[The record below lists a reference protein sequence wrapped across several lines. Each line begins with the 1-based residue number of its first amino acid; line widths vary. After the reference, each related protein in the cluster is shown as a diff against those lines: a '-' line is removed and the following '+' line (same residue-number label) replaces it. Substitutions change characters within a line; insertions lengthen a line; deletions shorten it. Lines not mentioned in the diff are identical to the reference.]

1 MQNPKMAS
9 SGGDGEP
16 EWTAAVRP
24 LLAASYTAFETKELP
39 QLVGSIIKSESQIL
53 HHDKQY
59 EPFYSSFVALSAH
72 YITTVCGQIPRNQL
86 LSVTAACKV
95 LIEFCLLRLE
105 NPDEACAV
113 SQKHLIL
120 LIKGLCTGCSRLDRT
135 EIITF
140 TAMMK
145 SAKLPQTVQMLSDVE
160 DQKELPSPVNP
171 EMRQKEVQMN
181 FFNQLTSVFNPDV
194 NMLSAPS
201 AQTQVEGESDDQPS
215 VDQAT
220 QAKMKNAFISQ
231 NVASLQD
238 LGGSEKLLR
247 VCLNLP
253 YFLRYINRFQ
263 DAVSANSFFI
273 MPATVSDATAVRNG
287 FHSLVIDV
295 TMALD
300 TLSLPVLEPL
310 TPERLLDVTVLA
322 LSCLYAGVSVAACMA
337 ILHVGSGVQLR
348 TGSTGSKEED
358 YENDAATIVQK
369 CLEIYD
375 MIGQAISNSRRAGVE
390 DQKELPSPVNPEMRQ
405 KEVQMNFFN
414 QLTSVFNPDVNMLSA
429 PSAQTQVEGESDD
442 QPSVDQATQAKMKN
456 AFISQNVASL
466 QELGGSEKLLRVCLN
481 LPYFLRYIN
490 RFQDAVS
497 ANSFFIMPATV
508 ADATAVRNGFHSLVI
523 DVTMALDT
531 LSLPVLE
538 PLTPERLLDVTVLA
552 LSCLYAGVSVAACM
566 AILHVGSGVQLRTGS
581 TGSKEEDYENDAATI
596 VQKCLEI
603 YDMIGQA
610 ISNSRRAGGET
621 SPRLKSP
628 SKQAAGE
635 NGNILASRKDP
646 ELFLSLASSIL
657 NFITTNMLKS
667 RNNFIR
673 NYLSV
678 SLSEQHMATL
688 ASIIKDVDKDVK
700 GSSDEEFAAALYHF
714 NHSLVTS
721 DLPSPTL
728 QNTLLQ
734 QLGVAPFSEGPWPL
748 YIHPQSLSVL
758 SRLLLIWQHKAGAQG
773 NPDVAECMKVWE
785 RFIGTLKQ
793 HALQGNVPS
802 DSEDLNV
809 EHLQLLLLI
818 FHNFSEKGRRT
829 AITLC
834 TQAISE
840 VAAHADSQLQ
850 TVPLNLAR
858 LLLVFDYLLHQ
869 FSKVPMY
876 LFEQVQYNLLTPPI
890 AGAGSSQEGG
900 RHSVAPLYYGFKEV
914 EENWTK
920 HCSADSTPQP
930 KFYCVLSPEA
940 SEDDMSRLDSKIFPV
955 LFSGSMKYDDLYSA
969 LISLLSAGSQFD
981 TVRREENKSVT
992 PLVGSFTV
1000 QWRILGI
1007 LPPSK
1012 AYINQLAMITTER
1025 SESDILHTLRWSSR
1039 LRVNTYVS
1047 WIKEHL
1053 VKQGMKEEHAD
1064 SLIEL
1069 ASTKCSAVK
1078 YDVDLAEE
1086 YIARQARISSFCCI
1100 DPNAILPLHHI
1111 PNLQTVYTLDAV
1123 ISKVQVSLDEH
1134 FSKVAAETDP
1144 HKSSEITKNL
1154 LPATLQLINTYTAF
1168 TRSYLLM
1175 SLPEEGENKP
1185 TAEKLLGYAAVL
1197 SIGSTR
1203 CKSNT
1208 LGKIK
1213 SLPWIFVK
1221 KWSLFYVIPSESYIS
1236 AIQAA
1241 HLGTLSSQS
1250 MPLASSLK
1258 HILLSLVRLTGD
1270 LIVWC
1275 PDELNPPQVIRTLL
1289 PLLLESSTE
1298 SVAEISS
1305 TSLERIL
1312 GPSESDEFLARV
1324 YEKLI
1329 TGCYNIIA
1337 SHSDPNSG
1345 LDESVL
1351 EECLQYLE
1359 KQLESSQARKAMEQ
1373 FFSYSGELVQIMM
1386 ATANENLSAKFCN
1399 RVLKFFTKLFQLT
1412 EKSPNPSLLHLCGS
1426 LAQLACVEPS
1436 RLQAW
1441 LTRMTASPPKDSDHL
1456 DTVQENRQL
1465 LQTLTSYIVREN
1477 SQVGEGVC
1485 TVLLNTL
1492 IPMAS
1497 ETLSNGDGAGFPE
1510 LMVVMATLAGQ
1521 TVVQNLPSAVQTLCD
1536 SWNNIHT
1543 NEFPNIGS
1551 WRNAFA
1557 NDTIPS
1563 ESYISAI
1570 QAAHLGTLS
1579 SQSMPLA
1586 SSLKHILLSLVRL
1599 TGDLI
1604 VWCPDELNPPQV
1616 IRTLLPLLLESST
1629 ESVAEISSTSL
1640 ERILGPSESDE
1651 FLARVYEK
1659 LITGCYNIIASHSDP
1674 SSGLDESVLE
1684 ECLQYLEKQLE
1695 SSQARKAME
1704 QFFSYSGEL
1713 VQIMMA
1719 TANENLSA
1727 KFCNRVL
1734 KFFTKLFQLS
1744 RCMKTRENSQ
1754 VGEGVCTVLLN
1765 TLIPMATET
1774 LSNGDG
1780 AGFPELMVVMA
1791 TLAGAGQ
1798 GAGHLQL
1805 HRATMDWLAKCKK
1818 YLTQK
1823 NVVEKVSANVTQ
1835 GKHASMLECTCH
1847 LISYLADVMN
1857 ALRQSIGQGSS
1868 HLLVD
1873 GEERV
1878 IEVDSD
1884 WVEDLAVEE
1893 EDSQAEDSHN
1903 QQLTDVE
1910 FGGNDLLQVYNGQQI
1925 KHRLNSTGM
1934 YVANTKPGG
1943 FAVEVV
1949 NNNSSM
1955 VMTGMR
1961 VQVGTQAIERAP
1973 SYIEIFGCTMQM
1985 SLTRS
1990 RWFDFP
1996 FIREEALQADKK
2008 LTVFLG
2014 ASVDPTGITML
2025 DSIKIYGKTKEQFG
2039 WPDEP
2044 PEDFSSASDSNGQ
2057 VAGGG
2062 VSVYYSHV
2070 LQILFFSYSQGKSF
2084 AATVNRN
2091 TLEMQRL
2098 FTITVKSSNGGSK
2111 TSPALCQWSEVMNHP
2126 GLVCCVQQTTGIP
2139 LVIMVKPDTFLIQE
2153 IKTLPAKAKIQ
2164 DMVAIR
2170 HTASNDQ
2177 QRTTMILLCE
2187 DGSLRIYMANVENT
2201 SYWLQPSLQP
2211 SSAISIM
2218 KPVRKRKAA
2227 ATTTR
2232 TSSLMTFP
2240 VDFFEHNQQ
2249 LTDVEFGGN
2258 DLLQVYNGQQIK
2270 HRLNSTGMYVAN
2282 TKPGGFAVEV
2292 VNNNSSMVMTGM
2304 RVQVGTQ
2311 AIERAPSY
2319 IEIFGRTMQMSLTR
2333 SRWFDF
2339 PFIREEA
2346 LQADKKLTVF
2356 LGASVDPTGIT
2367 MLDSIKIYGKTKEQF
2382 GWPDEPPEDFS
2393 SASVNNVCSPNLNQ
2407 GNGTGDSDTAVP
2419 AAASGTVLE
2428 RLVVSSLEALES
2440 CFAVGSTNEKASGED
2455 TLSSEKNKAAALE
2468 MATQLLSMP
2477 TPPCVQQQTKG
2488 LLASLHTSRSAYH
2501 NHKDQSLLSNAVQ
2514 CLNSCNQDGK
2524 DLDPE
2529 VFQRLVITARS
2540 IAIMRPSNLVHFT
2553 DTKLLHTEAEGSEE
2567 TRESQKPME
2576 SEGCTFIMQLV
2587 NHFWKLHALKPKNAF
2602 LAPACLPGLTH
2613 IEATVNA
2620 LVDIIHGYCTCELD
2634 CINAASKI
2642 YMQMLLCPSLK
2653 KPCFYPVTALV
2664 MLLAPASD
2672 DEGSTAATDGS
2683 TLRTS
2688 PADHGGSVGSE
2699 SGGSVIDSV
2708 AGEHSVSGRSS
2719 AYGDTAAEGLP
2730 AGPGSVSS
2738 STGAISTT
2746 TGQPEGEGSEG
2757 EGETEGD
2764 IHTSNRL
2771 HMVRLILLER
2781 LLQHL
2786 PQLHNVGGVRAIPY
2800 MQVLLMLTAD
2810 LDGEDEKDKGALDE
2824 LLSQLI
2830 AELCMHKK
2838 DVAKK
2843 NERNAVNEVHL
2854 VVMRLLS
2861 VFMSRTKSGS
2871 KSSLES
2877 SSLIS
2882 NATATAL
2889 LSLGSIDYCL
2899 HVLKSLLEFWK
2910 TQQCEEE
2917 AVAASQ
2923 LLKPHTSSSPPDMS
2937 PFFLR
2942 QYVKGHAA
2950 DVFEAYSQLLT
2961 EMVLRLPYQI
2971 KKIADASP
2979 RIPPPVFDHSW
2990 FYYLSEYLMIQQTP
3004 FVRRQVRKLLLFICG
3019 SKEKYRQLRDLHTL
3033 DSHMRGIKKLLEE
3046 QGIFLRAGVLTAT
3059 SGSALQYDTLISLME
3074 HLKACAEIATQRT
3087 VNWQK
3092 FCIKDDSVLYFLLQV
3107 SFLVDEGVSPVLLQL
3122 LSCALCGSKVLST
3135 SSGGSTAGGS
3145 GSQSGSQSKI
3155 SSSSSKKSKKED
3167 KEKDKDGE
3175 GSGSQEDQ
3183 LCMALVSQLNTFAD
3197 KETLIQFL
3205 RCFLLESNASS
3216 VRWQAHCLALH
3227 IYRNSSKSQQELLLD
3242 LMWAIWPELP
3252 AYGRKA
3258 AQFVDLLGYF
3268 SLKTLQT
3275 EKKLKEY
3282 SQKAVEI
3289 LRTQNHILTNHPNS
3303 NIYNTLSGLV
3313 EFDGYYLESDPC
3325 LVCNNPEVPFSN
3337 IKLSSIKV
3345 DTRYTTTQ
3353 QVVKLIGSHT
3363 ISKVTVKIGDLK
3375 RTKMVRTINLYYNN
3389 RTGHAADVF
3398 EAYSQLLT
3406 EMVLRLPYQIKKIAD
3421 ASPRIPPPVFD
3432 HSWFY
3437 YLSEYLMI
3445 QQTPFVRRQVRK
3457 LLLFICGS
3465 KEKYRQL
3472 RDLHTLDSH
3481 MRGIKKLLEEQG
3493 IFLRAGVLTATSGS
3507 ALQYDTLISLMEHLK
3522 ACAEIA
3528 TQRTVNWQKFCIKD
3542 DSVLYFLLQVSFL
3555 VDEGVSPVLLQLLS
3569 CALCGSKV
3577 LSTSSGGST
3586 AGGSGS
3592 QSGSQSKSSS
3602 SSKKSKK
3609 EDKEKDKDALS
3620 LFLMAVNI
3628 KTPVVVEN
3636 ITLMCLRIL
3645 QKLIKPPAPTSKKN
3659 KVLQSRFTSI
3669 ISHSVN
3675 SSKSQQELLLD
3686 LMWAIWPEL
3695 PAYGRKAAQFVDLL
3709 GYFSLKTL
3717 QTEKKLKEYSQ
3728 KAVEILRTQNH
3739 ILTNHPNSNIY
3750 NTLSGLVEFD
3760 GYYLESDPCLV
3771 CNNPEVPFS
3780 NIKLSSIKVD
3790 TRYTTTQQVVKLI
3803 GSHTIS
3809 KVTVK
3814 IGDLK
3819 RTKMVRTINLYYNN
3833 RTVQAIVEL
3842 KNKPARWHKA
3852 KKVQLTPGQT
3862 EGKIDLPLPIVAS
3875 NLMIE
3880 FSDFYENYQASTE
3893 TLQCPRC
3900 SASVPA
3906 NPGVCGNCGENV
3918 YQCHKCRSINYD
3930 EKDPF
3935 LCNAC
3940 GFCKYARFDFMLYAK
3955 PCCAVDPI
3963 ENEEDRKKAVTN
3975 INTLLDKADRV
3986 YHQLMGHR
3994 PQLES
3999 LLSKVN
4005 EAAPEKPQDDA
4016 GSGAGLGASSA
4027 SVNRYIQ
4034 QLAQEYSGDCK
4045 TSFDELSKII
4055 QKVLASRRE
4064 LLEYD
4069 LQQREAATK
4078 SSRTTAQPTI
4088 TASQYRALS
4097 VLGCGHTSSTKC
4109 YGCASAV
4116 TEHCITLLRALA
4128 SNTAI
4133 RQILVLQGLIRE
4145 LFEYNLRRGSATM
4158 REEVRQLMCLLT
4170 RDNPDATQKMNDL
4183 IIAKV
4188 SAALKGHWANPDL
4201 ASSLQYEM
4209 LLLTDSIAKE
4219 GGCWELRLRCALSL
4233 FLMAVNIKT
4242 PVVVENITLMCLRI
4256 LQKLIK
4262 PPAPTSKKNK
4272 EIPVESL
4279 TTVKPYSNEIHAQA
4293 QLWLKKDS
4301 KASYEAWKKC
4311 LPARAQ
4317 DSGNKPPNKAEL
4329 HRQYLLEK
4337 YVWKWKQFMS
4347 KRGKRTSP
4355 LDLKLGHNNWLR
4367 QVMYKGTGNLRLTTV
4382 IHEERVVLLKDDI
4395 GSHTISKV
4403 TVKIGDLKRT
4413 KMVRTINLYY
4423 NNRTVQAIVELKN
4436 KPARWHKAKK
4446 VQLTPGQTEGKI
4458 DLPLPIV
4465 ASNLMIE
4472 FSDFYENYQAST
4484 ETLQCPRCSAS
4495 VPANPGVCG
4504 NCGENVY
4511 QCHKCRS
4518 INYDE
4523 KDPFLCNACGFCKYA
4538 RFDFMLYAK
4547 PCCAVDPIENEEDR
4561 KKIHSLCFSS
4571 REMMRFFLDQT
4582 GLLSSFV
4589 EVESIKRHFKSRLVG
4604 TVLNGYLCL
4613 RKLVVQRTKLIDE
4626 TQDMLLEMLEDM
4638 TTGTESETKAFMAV
4652 CIETTKRYNLDDYRT
4667 PVFIFERL
4675 CSIIYPEENEVTEFF
4690 VTLEKDPQQEDFL
4703 QGRMPGNPYSSN
4715 EPGIGPLMRD
4725 IKNKI
4730 CQDCDLVALL
4740 EDDSGM
4746 ELLVNNKIISL
4757 DLPVAEVYKK
4767 VWCPTNEGEPMRI
4780 IYRMRGLL
4788 GDATE
4793 EFIESLD
4800 STTDEEEDE
4809 EEVYKMAGVMAQCG
4823 GLECMLSRLS
4833 GIKDFK
4839 QGRHLL
4845 TVLLKLF
4852 SYCVKVKI
4860 NRQQLVKPEMNTLN
4874 VMLGTLN
4881 LALVAEQES
4890 KDSGGASIAEQV
4902 LSIMEIIL
4910 DEANAETL
4918 SEDKG
4923 NLLLTGDK
4931 DQLVMLL
4938 DQINT
4943 PFVRSN
4949 PSVLQGLLRIIPYL
4963 SFGEVDKMQILVD
4976 RFKPYCIFDKYDE
4989 EHSADDKVFLDCFC
5003 KIAAGIKNNSNG
5015 HHLKDLILQ
5024 KGITQNAL
5032 DYMEKHLPS
5041 AKKYDEEHSADDK
5054 VFLDCFCKIAAGIK
5068 NNSNGHHLKDLILQ
5082 KGITQNA
5089 LDYMEKH
5096 LPSAKNLDADVWK
5109 KFLSRPGIQLIGTD
5123 SITNL
5128 HKLEQVSSDEGIGTL
5143 AENLLDALREHPE
5156 VNLKIDAA
5164 RKETRAEKKR
5174 MAMAMRQKALG
5185 TLGMTTN
5192 EKGQVVTKTLLLKQM
5207 EELIEEPGLTCC
5219 ICREGYKFQPTKV
5232 LGIYTFTKR
5241 VAVEEFENK
5250 PRKQQGYS
5258 TVSHFNIVHYDCHL
5272 AAVRLA
5278 RGREEWESAALQNA
5292 NTKCNGLLP
5301 VWGPH
5306 VPESAFATCL
5316 ARHNTYLQ
5324 ECTGQREPTYQL
5336 NIHDI
5341 KLLFLRFATEQSFS
5355 VDTGGGGRESNIHLI
5370 PYMIHTVL
5378 YVLNTTRATSRE
5390 EKNLQSFLEQPK
5402 EKWLES
5408 SLEVDGPHYFTLMA
5422 VHILPPE
5429 RWRATR
5435 IDFLRRLLVT
5445 THVRKVSPGGAS
5457 KLADKAVKEY
5467 AVYRSSLL
5475 FWGLVDLIYEMF
5487 KKVPTSNTEGG
5498 WSFSLAEYIRH
5509 SDMPIYEESDKALK
5523 TFQEEFMPAE
5533 SFSEFLD
5540 VVAKVHELERRN
5552 KLLEAQLQEAL
5563 LQKPRCRPVYTR
5575 NQAVQTD
5582 FSSSNPPAPGLYHHS
5597 RLPGNIWSFTHVRRQ
5612 GERFETLQ
5620 GPGVTWT
5627 HPDGVGVQIDTITPE
5642 IRAVYNVLAKVKRER
5657 DEYKRRTGQDRT
5669 GQDRTGQDRT
5679 GQDRTGQ
5686 DRTGQD
5692 RTGQDR
5698 TGQDRT
5704 GQDRTGQDRTGQDRT
5719 GQDRTGQ
5726 DRTGQDRTGQDRT
5739 GQDRTGQDRTGQDRT
5754 GQDRTGQDRTGQD
5767 RTGQDRT
5774 GQDRTGQDRTG
5785 QDRTGQDRTG
5795 QDRTGQDRTGQDR
5808 TGQDRTGQDRTGQD
5822 RTGQDRT
5829 GQDRTGQD
5837 RTGQDRTGQDRT
5849 GQDRTGQDRTG
5860 QDRTGQDR
5868 TGQDRT
5874 GQDRTGQ
5881 DRTGQDRTGQDRTGQ
5896 DRTGQDRTGQDRT
5909 GQDRTGQ
5916 DRTGQDR
5923 TGQDRTGQDRT
5934 GQDRTGQDRT
5944 GQDRTGQDRT
5954 GQDRTGQDR
5963 TGQDRTGQDRTG
5975 QDRTGQDRTGQD
5987 DKLR

>member
-1 MQNPKMAS
+1 MAS
-9 SGGDGEP
+9 SGGDGEH

-24 LLAASYTAFETKELP
+24 LLSASYTAFETKELP
-39 QLVGSIIKSESQIL
+39 QLIGSIINSESDIL

-86 LSVTAACKV
+86 LSVAAACKV
-95 LIEFCLLRLE
+95 LIEFSLLRLE

-145 SAKLPQTVQMLSDVE
+145 SAKLPQTVKTLSDVE
-160 DQKELPSPVNP
+160 DQKELPSAVNP
-171 EMRQKEVQMN
+171 ELRQKEVQMN
-181 FFNQLTSVFNPDV
+181 FFNQLTSVFNPD
-194 NMLSAPS
+194 LTTILASPS
-201 AQTQVEGESDDQPS
+201 AAHMQAESDCDDQTT
-215 VDQAT
+215 DQAV
-220 QAKMKNAFISQ
+220 QAKMKNAFVSQ
-231 NVASLQD
+231 NVS
-238 LGGSEKLLR
+238 
-247 VCLNLP
+247 
-253 YFLRYINRFQ
+253 
-263 DAVSANSFFI
+263 
-273 MPATVSDATAVRNG
+273 
-287 FHSLVIDV
+287 
-295 TMALD
+295 
-300 TLSLPVLEPL
+300 
-310 TPERLLDVTVLA
+310 
-322 LSCLYAGVSVAACMA
+322 
-337 ILHVGSGVQLR
+337 
-348 TGSTGSKEED
+348 
-358 YENDAATIVQK
+358 
-369 CLEIYD
+369 
-375 MIGQAISNSRRAGVE
+375 
-390 DQKELPSPVNPEMRQ
+390 
-405 KEVQMNFFN
+405 
-414 QLTSVFNPDVNMLSA
+414 
-429 PSAQTQVEGESDD
+429 
-442 QPSVDQATQAKMKN
+442 
-456 AFISQNVASL
+456 SL

-538 PLTPERLLDVTVLA
+538 PLTPGRLLDMTVLA
-552 LSCLYAGVSVAACM
+552 LSCLYAGVSVATCM
-566 AILHVGSGVQLRTGS
+566 AILQVGSGLQLRSAS
-581 TGSKEEDYENDAATI
+581 TGTKEEDYENDAATI

-603 YDMIGQA
+603 YEMIGQA
-610 ISNSRRAGGET
+610 ISNSRRAGGEHYQNFQLLGAWCLLNSLYLILNLSPTALADKGKEKDPLAALRVRDIAARTKDGAGSPKLGPGKGHQGFGVLSVILANHAIKLLTSLFQDLQVEALHRGWASDGPPAELNIMAQSTSIQRVQRLIDSVPLTNLLFTLLSTSYKKACVLQRQRKGSVSSDASASTDSNTYYEDDFSSTEEDSSQAERRQEKTSAACVSDDDSEPILGLWFEETISPTKDKVAPPPPPPPPPLET

-628 SKQAAGE
+628 SKQNPSE
-635 NGNILASRKDP
+635 NGNILAGRKDP

-657 NFITTNMLKS
+657 NFITTSMLKS

-678 SLSEQHMATL
+678 SLTEQHMATL

-700 GSSDEEFAAALYHF
+700 GSSDEVFSLALYHF
-714 NHSLVTS
+714 NHTLVTS
-721 DLPSPTL
+721 DLPSPAL
-728 QNTLLQ
+728 QSTLLQ

-758 SRLLLIWQHKAGAQG
+758 SRLLLIWQHKASVQG
-773 NPDVAECMKVWE
+773 EPDVPECMKVWE
-785 RFIGTLKQ
+785 RFLGTLKQ
-793 HALQGNVPS
+793 HTIQGS
-802 DSEDLNV
+802 IHGEDDLNV
-809 EHLQLLLLI
+809 EHLQLLLLL
-818 FHNFSEKGRRT
+818 FHNLSERGRRSVL
-829 AITLC
+829 TLV
-834 TQAISE
+834 TQAITE
-840 VAAHADSQLQ
+840 VAQSRDSQLKA
-850 TVPLNLAR
+850 VPLNLAR
-858 LLLVFDYLLHQ
+858 LLLVFDYLLRHY
-869 FSKVPMY
+869 SKAPLY
-876 LFEQVQYNLLTPPI
+876 LFEQVQYNLLTPPST
-890 AGAGSSQEGG
+890 GPSSVQEGG
-900 RHSVAPLYYGFKEV
+900 KRSSLPLYYGFKEV
-914 EENWTK
+914 EENWAK
-920 HCSADSTPQP
+920 HCSADSNVQP

-940 SEDDMSRLDSKIFPV
+940 SEDDISRLDSKVFPK
-955 LFSGSMKYDDLYSA
+955 LFNGAVKYDELYA
-969 LISLLSAGSQFD
+969 WLVSLLAAGSQFD
-981 TVRREENKSVT
+981 TARRQETKPIT
-992 PLVGSFTV
+992 PMEACSLQYYFLVL
-1000 QWRILGI
+1000 WRILGV

-1012 AYINQLAMITTER
+1012 AFMEQLKTGCSDP

-1039 LRVNTYVS
+1039 LRVSTYVN

-1053 VKQGMKEEHAD
+1053 VKQGMKAD
-1064 SLIEL
+1064 QAASLVEMT
-1069 ASTKCSAVK
+1069 AAKCSTVK
-1078 YDVDLAEE
+1078 YDVELAEE
-1086 YIARQARISSFCCI
+1086 YIARQISTFSSV
-1100 DPNAILPLHHI
+1100 DPNVILPLHQL
-1111 PNLQTVYTLDAV
+1111 PSLQAIYTLDAV

-1134 FSKVAAETDP
+1134 LSKVAIEADT

-1154 LPATLQLINTYTAF
+1154 LPATLQLTDIYTAF

-1175 SLPEEGENKP
+1175 NIPEEGENKL
-1185 TAEKLLGYAAVL
+1185 TDAKLQGYAAVL

-1203 CKSNT
+1203 CKANM
-1208 LGKIK
+1208 LGHSIMQN
-1213 SLPWIFVK
+1213 LPTAVQTICETWNGVHTNEFPNIGSWRNAFANDT
-1221 KWSLFYVIPSESYIS
+1221 IPSESYIS

-1241 HLGTLSSQS
+1241 HLGTLSCQS
-1250 MPLASSLK
+1250 LPLASSLK

-1270 LIVWC
+1270 LIVTE
-1275 PDELNPPQVIRTLL
+1275 ELNPSQVVGTLL

-1312 GPSESDEFLARV
+1312 GPSESDAFLARI
-1324 YEKLI
+1324 YERLV

-1337 SHSDPNSG
+1337 NHSDPNSG

-1359 KQLESSQARKAMEQ
+1359 KQLESSQVRKAMEE
-1373 FFSYSGELVQIMM
+1373 FFSFSGELVQIMM

-1412 EKSPNPSLLHLCGS
+1412 EKSPNPSLLCLCGS

-1436 RLQAW
+1436 RLQSW
-1441 LTRMTASPPKDSDHL
+1441 LTRMTATPPKDSEQL
-1456 DTVQENRQL
+1456 EIVQENRQL
-1465 LQTLTSYIVREN
+1465 LQLLTTHIVRDN

-1485 TVLLNTL
+1485 TVLLSTL
-1492 IPMAS
+1492 IPMA
-1497 ETLSNGDGAGFPE
+1497 TDMLANGDGTGFPE
-1510 LMVVMATLAGQ
+1510 LMVIMATLA
-1521 TVVQNLPSAVQTLCD
+1521 S
-1536 SWNNIHT
+1536 
-1543 NEFPNIGS
+1543 
-1551 WRNAFA
+1551 
-1557 NDTIPS
+1557 
-1563 ESYISAI
+1563 
-1570 QAAHLGTLS
+1570 
-1579 SQSMPLA
+1579 
-1586 SSLKHILLSLVRL
+1586 
-1599 TGDLI
+1599 
-1604 VWCPDELNPPQV
+1604 
-1616 IRTLLPLLLESST
+1616 
-1629 ESVAEISSTSL
+1629 
-1640 ERILGPSESDE
+1640 
-1651 FLARVYEK
+1651 
-1659 LITGCYNIIASHSDP
+1659 
-1674 SSGLDESVLE
+1674 
-1684 ECLQYLEKQLE
+1684 
-1695 SSQARKAME
+1695 
-1704 QFFSYSGEL
+1704 
-1713 VQIMMA
+1713 
-1719 TANENLSA
+1719 
-1727 KFCNRVL
+1727 
-1734 KFFTKLFQLS
+1734 
-1744 RCMKTRENSQ
+1744 
-1754 VGEGVCTVLLN
+1754 
-1765 TLIPMATET
+1765 
-1774 LSNGDG
+1774 
-1780 AGFPELMVVMA
+1780 
-1791 TLAGAGQ
+1791 AGQ

-1805 HRATMDWLAKCKK
+1805 HRAAIDWLTRCKK

-1823 NVVEKVSANVTQ
+1823 NVVEKVSTNLSH
-1835 GKHASMLECTCH
+1835 GKHASMLECSCH
-1847 LISYLADVMN
+1847 IISYLADVMN
-1857 ALRQSIGQGSS
+1857 ALRQSSGQGNSA
-1868 HLLVD
+1868 LLME
-1873 GEERV
+1873 GEEKAM
-1878 IEVDSD
+1878 EVDSD
-1884 WVEDLAVEE
+1884 WVEELAVEE
-1893 EDSQAEDSHN
+1893 DDSQAEDSDEDSLCNKLCTFTITQKEFMN
-1903 QQLTDVE
+1903 QHWYHCHTCKMVDGVGVCTVCAKVCHKDHEISYAKYGSFFCDCGAKEDGSCQVRPNTSGHHGKRTTAALVKRSPSSGMGSTLKESSAFQSELRMPESAIRHQNASPSDKGKVTICDGKAGDEDRPKKSSVCKSIEGCQEELLTQVMGSSTAAVILEMLMFLMEAIQTNFQQASAVGSSSRAQQALNELHTQDKNVEMTDQLMVPTLGSQEGAFENVRMNYSGDQGQTIRQLISAHVLRRVAMCVLSSPHGRRQHLAVSHE
-1910 FGGNDLLQVYNGQQI
+1910 KGKITVLQLSTLLKQADSSKRKLTLTRLASAPVPFTVLSLTGNPCNEDYLAVCGLKDCHV
-1925 KHRLNSTGM
+1925 LTFSSTGS
-1934 YVANTKPGG
+1934 VSDHLVLHPQLATGNFIIKAIWLPGSQT
-1943 FAVEVV
+1943 EL
-1949 NNNSSM
+1949 
-1955 VMTGMR
+1955 
-1961 VQVGTQAIERAP
+1961 AIITA
-1973 SYIEIFGCTMQM
+1973 
-1985 SLTRS
+1985 
-1990 RWFDFP
+1990 DFVK
-1996 FIREEALQADKK
+1996 IYDL
-2008 LTVFLG
+2008 
-2014 ASVDPTGITML
+2014 SVDALSPMYYFL
-2025 DSIKIYGKTKEQFG
+2025 LPSSKIRDATFLFNEEGKNIIVIM
-2039 WPDEP
+2039 
-2044 PEDFSSASDSNGQ
+2044 SSAGYMYTQIMDESSSAQHGPFYVTNVLEITHEDLKDSNGQ

-2070 LQILFFSYSQGKSF
+2070 LQMLFFSYSQGKSF
-2084 AATVNRN
+2084 AATVSRS
-2091 TLEMQRL
+2091 TTEVQRL
-2098 FTITVKSSNGGSK
+2098 FPINIKGSNGGSSK
-2111 TSPALCQWSEVMNHP
+2111 MSPALCQWSEVMNHP

-2170 HTASNDQ
+2170 HTASNEQ

-2187 DGSLRIYMANVENT
+2187 DGSLRIYMANVDNT

-2211 SSAISIM
+2211 SCGISIM

-2227 ATTTR
+2227 AATTR
-2232 TSSLMTFP
+2232 TSSQVTFP

-2249 LTDVEFGGN
+2249 LTEVEFGGN

-2282 TKPGGFAVEV
+2282 TKPGGFTVEA

-2319 IEIFGRTMQMSLTR
+2319 VEVFGRTMQINLTR
-2333 SRWFDF
+2333 ARWFDF
-2339 PFIREEA
+2339 PFTREEA
-2346 LQADKKLTVF
+2346 LQADKKLSIF
-2356 LGASVDPTGIT
+2356 IGASVDPAGVT

-2382 GWPDEPPEDFS
+2382 GWPEDPPEDFS
-2393 SASVNNVCSPNLNQ
+2393 SASVNNVCSPSLNQ
-2407 GNGTGDSDTAVP
+2407 GNGTSDGDIATP
-2419 AAASGTVLE
+2419 TTTSGSVLE
-2428 RLVVSSLEALES
+2428 SCETESLSTLDRLVVSSLEALES
-2440 CFAVGSTNEKASGED
+2440 CFAVGSSSEK
-2455 TLSSEKNKAAALE
+2455 EKNKAAALE
-2468 MATQLLSMP
+2468 LATLLLSMP
-2477 TPPCVQQQTKG
+2477 TPAGVQQQTKG
-2488 LLASLHTSRSAYH
+2488 LLASLHTSRTAYH

-2514 CLNSCNQDGK
+2514 CLNSCSREGRE
-2524 DLDPE
+2524 LDPD

-2540 IAIMRPSNLVHFT
+2540 IAIMRPNNLVHFT
-2553 DTKLLHTEAEGSEE
+2553 ETKSLHHDSEMMDDGQKHVEGENSN
-2567 TRESQKPME
+2567 
-2576 SEGCTFIMQLV
+2576 FIAQLM
-2587 NHFWKLHALKPKNAF
+2587 NNFWKLHALKPKNAF

-2613 IEATVNA
+2613 VEATVNA
-2620 LVDIIHGYCTCELD
+2620 LVDIIHAYCTCELD
-2634 CINAASKI
+2634 YINVASKI
-2642 YMQMLLCPSLK
+2642 YMQMLLCPDTAVSFACKQALIRVLRPRNKRRHVTLPSPPRSNTPMGDKDDDDDDDADDKMQSSVLTGGEEGRQESQEQSEVDHGDFEMVSESMVLETAENVNNGNPSPLEALLAGAEGFPPMLDIPPDADDETMVELAIALSLQQDQQGSSSSALGLQSLGLSGQA
-2653 KPCFYPVTALV
+2653 PSSSSLDAGTLSDTTAS
-2664 MLLAPASD
+2664 APASD

-2688 PADHGGSVGSE
+2688 PAEHGGSVGSE
-2699 SGGSVIDSV
+2699 SGGSAIDSV

-2719 AYGDTAAEGLP
+2719 AYGDTTVEGHP

-2746 TGQPEGEGSEG
+2746 TAQQEGEGSEG

-2771 HMVRLILLER
+2771 HMVRLMLLER

-2786 PQLHNVGGVRAIPY
+2786 SQLHNVGGVQAIPY
-2800 MQVLLMLTAD
+2800 MQVILMLTSD
-2810 LDGEDEKDKGALDE
+2810 LDGEDEKDKGALDD
-2824 LLSQLI
+2824 LLAQLI
-2830 AELCMHKK
+2830 AELGMHKK
-2838 DVAKK
+2838 DVSKK
-2843 NERNAVNEVHL
+2843 NERSSINEVHL
-2854 VVMRLLS
+2854 VIMRLLS

-2871 KSSLES
+2871 KSSSES

-2889 LSLGSIDYCL
+2889 LSLGAIDYCL

-2910 TQQCEEE
+2910 SQQGEEE
-2917 AVAASQ
+2917 PVTTSQ
-2923 LLKPHTSSSPPDMS
+2923 LLRTHTASSPPDMS

-2971 KKIADASP
+2971 KKIADTNP

-3033 DSHMRGIKKLLEE
+3033 DSHVRSIKKLLEE
-3046 QGIFLRAGVLTAT
+3046 QGIFLRAGVVTAT

-3087 VNWQK
+3087 INWQK
-3092 FCIKDDSVLYFLLQV
+3092 FCMKDDSVLYFLLQV

-3122 LSCALCGSKVLST
+3122 LSCALCGSKVLA
-3135 SSGGSTAGGS
+3135 SSSSSSSSFSGGGS
-3145 GSQSGSQSKI
+3145 GSAGQTGASQSSQSK
-3155 SSSSSKKSKKED
+3155 SSSKKSKKED
-3167 KEKDKDGE
+3167 KEKDKEGDGV
-3175 GSGSQEDQ
+3175 GSQEDQ
-3183 LCMALVSQLNTFAD
+3183 LCMALVSQLNKFAD

-3205 RCFLLESNASS
+3205 RCFLLESNSS
-3216 VRWQAHCLALH
+3216 AVRWQAHCLALH
-3227 IYRNSSKSQQELLLD
+3227 IYRNSSKSQQELLLE
-3242 LMWAIWPELP
+3242 LTWAIWPELP

-3268 SLKTLQT
+3268 SLKTPQT

-3289 LRTQNHILTNHPNS
+3289 LRAQNHILTNHPNS

-3313 EFDGYYLESDPC
+3313 EFDG
-3325 LVCNNPEVPFSN
+3325 F
-3337 IKLSSIKV
+3337 
-3345 DTRYTTTQ
+3345 
-3353 QVVKLIGSHT
+3353 
-3363 ISKVTVKIGDLK
+3363 
-3375 RTKMVRTINLYYNN
+3375 
-3389 RTGHAADVF
+3389 
-3398 EAYSQLLT
+3398 
-3406 EMVLRLPYQIKKIAD
+3406 
-3421 ASPRIPPPVFD
+3421 
-3432 HSWFY
+3432 
-3437 YLSEYLMI
+3437 
-3445 QQTPFVRRQVRK
+3445 
-3457 LLLFICGS
+3457 
-3465 KEKYRQL
+3465 
-3472 RDLHTLDSH
+3472 
-3481 MRGIKKLLEEQG
+3481 
-3493 IFLRAGVLTATSGS
+3493 
-3507 ALQYDTLISLMEHLK
+3507 
-3522 ACAEIA
+3522 
-3528 TQRTVNWQKFCIKD
+3528 
-3542 DSVLYFLLQVSFL
+3542 
-3555 VDEGVSPVLLQLLS
+3555 
-3569 CALCGSKV
+3569 
-3577 LSTSSGGST
+3577 
-3586 AGGSGS
+3586 
-3592 QSGSQSKSSS
+3592 
-3602 SSKKSKK
+3602 
-3609 EDKEKDKDALS
+3609 
-3620 LFLMAVNI
+3620 
-3628 KTPVVVEN
+3628 
-3636 ITLMCLRIL
+3636 
-3645 QKLIKPPAPTSKKN
+3645 
-3659 KVLQSRFTSI
+3659 
-3669 ISHSVN
+3669 
-3675 SSKSQQELLLD
+3675 
-3686 LMWAIWPEL
+3686 
-3695 PAYGRKAAQFVDLL
+3695 
-3709 GYFSLKTL
+3709 
-3717 QTEKKLKEYSQ
+3717 
-3728 KAVEILRTQNH
+3728 
-3739 ILTNHPNSNIY
+3739 
-3750 NTLSGLVEFD
+3750 
-3760 GYYLESDPCLV
+3760 YLESDPCLV

-3862 EGKIDLPLPIVAS
+3862 EVKIDLPLPIVAS

-4005 EAAPEKPQDDA
+4005 EAAPEKPQDDTGA
-4016 GSGAGLGASSA
+4016 GAGLGTSSA
-4027 SVNRYIQ
+4027 NVNRYIQ

-4055 QKVLASRRE
+4055 QKVLASRKE

-4078 SSRTTAQPTI
+4078 SSRSSSSHQPTF

-4116 TEHCITLLRALA
+4116 TGHCITLLRALA
-4128 SNTAI
+4128 TNPAL

-4145 LFEYNLRRGSATM
+4145 LFEYNLRRGTAAM
-4158 REEVRQLMCLLT
+4158 REEVRQLVCLLT
-4170 RDNPDATQKMNDL
+4170 RDHPEATQQMNDL

-4201 ASSLQYEM
+4201 VSNLQYEM
-4209 LLLTDSIAKE
+4209 LLLTDSISKE

-4233 FLMAVNIKT
+4233 FLMSVNIKT

-4272 EIPVESL
+4272 DAAIESL
-4279 TTVKPYSNEIHAQA
+4279 TTVRPYSNEIHAQA
-4293 QLWLKKDS
+4293 QLWLKKDP

-4311 LPARAQ
+4311 LPARCQ
-4317 DSGNKPPNKAEL
+4317 ETVSKPQGKAEL
-4329 HRQYLLEK
+4329 RKQYLLEK
-4337 YVWKWKQFMS
+4337 YVWKWKQFMRS
-4347 KRGKRTSP
+4347 RKGEGLFPR
-4355 LDLKLGHNNWLR
+4355 LLKLSHNNWLR
-4367 QVMYKGTGNLRLTTV
+4367 QVLFTPATQAARQAACTIVEALTTIPSRKQQVLDLLTSYLDELSVAGECAVEYLGLYQKLIKPTHWKVYLAARGVLPYIGNLITKEIANLLAL
-4382 IHEERVVLLKDDI
+4382 EEATLSTDLQQGYALK
-4395 GSHTISKV
+4395 
-4403 TVKIGDLKRT
+4403 
-4413 KMVRTINLYY
+4413 
-4423 NNRTVQAIVELKN
+4423 
-4436 KPARWHKAKK
+4436 
-4446 VQLTPGQTEGKI
+4446 
-4458 DLPLPIV
+4458 
-4465 ASNLMIE
+4465 
-4472 FSDFYENYQAST
+4472 
-4484 ETLQCPRCSAS
+4484 
-4495 VPANPGVCG
+4495 
-4504 NCGENVY
+4504 
-4511 QCHKCRS
+4511 
-4518 INYDE
+4518 
-4523 KDPFLCNACGFCKYA
+4523 
-4538 RFDFMLYAK
+4538 
-4547 PCCAVDPIENEEDR
+4547 
-4561 KKIHSLCFSS
+4561 SL
-4571 REMMRFFLDQT
+4571 T

-4652 CIETTKRYNLDDYRT
+4652 CIETAKRYNLDDYRT

-4757 DLPVAEVYKK
+4757 DLSVAEVYKK

-4800 STTDEEEDE
+4800 STTDEEEDD

-4823 GLECMLSRLS
+4823 GLECMLNRLS

-4890 KDSGGASIAEQV
+4890 KDSGGAAIAEQV

-4910 DEANAETL
+4910 DEANAEI

-4938 DQINT
+4938 EQINT

-4963 SFGEVDKMQILVD
+4963 SFGELEKMRILVE
-4976 RFKPYCIFDKYDE
+4976 RFKPCCSFDKYDE

-5015 HHLKDLILQ
+5015 HQLKDLILQ
-5024 KGITQNAL
+5024 KGITQSAL
-5032 DYMEKHLPS
+5032 DYMKKHIP
-5041 AKKYDEEHSADDK
+5041 
-5054 VFLDCFCKIAAGIK
+5054 
-5068 NNSNGHHLKDLILQ
+5068 N
-5082 KGITQNA
+5082 
-5089 LDYMEKH
+5089 
-5096 LPSAKNLDADVWK
+5096 AKNLDADVWK
-5109 KFLSRPGIQLIGTD
+5109 KFLSRPALPFILRLLRGLATQHPPTQVLIGTD

-5143 AENLLDALREHPE
+5143 AENLLEALREHSD
-5156 VNLKIDAA
+5156 VNLKIEAA
-5164 RKETRAEKKR
+5164 RRETRAEKKR

-5192 EKGQVVTKTLLLKQM
+5192 EKGQVVTKTSLLKQM

-5241 VAVEEFENK
+5241 VALEDFENK

-5278 RGREEWESAALQNA
+5278 RGREEWDSAALQNA

-5336 NIHDI
+5336 NIHDT

-5370 PYMIHTVL
+5370 PYIIHTVL

-5390 EKNLQSFLEQPK
+5390 EKNLQSFQEHPC
-5402 EKWLES
+5402 EKWVES
-5408 SLEVDGPHYFTLMA
+5408 SYDVEGPHYFTILAM
-5422 VHILPPE
+5422 HIMPPE
-5429 RWRATR
+5429 RWRTSR
-5435 IDFLRRLLVT
+5435 LYFLRRLLVT
-5445 THVRKVSPGGAS
+5445 THARKVSAVCTN
-5457 KLADKAVKEY
+5457 KLTDKTPKEY
-5467 AVYRSSLL
+5467 AVYRSPLL
-5475 FWGLVDLIYEMF
+5475 FWGLVDLVYDMF
-5487 KKVPTSNTEGG
+5487 RKVPTSNTEGG
-5498 WSFSLAEYIRH
+5498 WSFSLAEYVRH
-5509 SDMPIYEESDKALK
+5509 NDMPIYEASERVLRA
-5523 TFQEEFMPAE
+5523 FQDELMPAE
-5533 SFSEFLD
+5533 SLSEFFD
-5540 VVAKVHELERRN
+5540 VVG
-5552 KLLEAQLQEAL
+5552 LLSEIPDPDLFLQDL
-5563 LQKPRCRPVYTR
+5563 L
-5575 NQAVQTD
+5575 N
-5582 FSSSNPPAPGLYHHS
+5582 S
-5597 RLPGNIWSFTHVRRQ
+5597 LP
-5612 GERFETLQ
+5612 
-5620 GPGVTWT
+5620 
-5627 HPDGVGVQIDTITPE
+5627 
-5642 IRAVYNVLAKVKRER
+5642 
-5657 DEYKRRTGQDRT
+5657 
-5669 GQDRTGQDRT
+5669 
-5679 GQDRTGQ
+5679 
-5686 DRTGQD
+5686 
-5692 RTGQDR
+5692 
-5698 TGQDRT
+5698 
-5704 GQDRTGQDRTGQDRT
+5704 
-5719 GQDRTGQ
+5719 
-5726 DRTGQDRTGQDRT
+5726 
-5739 GQDRTGQDRTGQDRT
+5739 
-5754 GQDRTGQDRTGQD
+5754 
-5767 RTGQDRT
+5767 
-5774 GQDRTGQDRTG
+5774 
-5785 QDRTGQDRTG
+5785 
-5795 QDRTGQDRTGQDR
+5795 
-5808 TGQDRTGQDRTGQD
+5808 
-5822 RTGQDRT
+5822 
-5829 GQDRTGQD
+5829 
-5837 RTGQDRTGQDRT
+5837 
-5849 GQDRTGQDRTG
+5849 
-5860 QDRTGQDR
+5860 
-5868 TGQDRT
+5868 
-5874 GQDRTGQ
+5874 
-5881 DRTGQDRTGQDRTGQ
+5881 
-5896 DRTGQDRTGQDRT
+5896 
-5909 GQDRTGQ
+5909 
-5916 DRTGQDR
+5916 
-5923 TGQDRTGQDRT
+5923 
-5934 GQDRTGQDRT
+5934 
-5944 GQDRTGQDRT
+5944 
-5954 GQDRTGQDR
+5954 
-5963 TGQDRTGQDRTG
+5963 
-5975 QDRTGQDRTGQD
+5975 
-5987 DKLR
+5987 

>member
-1 MQNPKMAS
+1 MAS

-24 LLAASYTAFETKELP
+24 LLSASYTAFETKELP
-39 QLVGSIIKSESQIL
+39 QLIGSIINSESEVL

-86 LSVTAACKV
+86 LSVAAACKV
-95 LIEFCLLRLE
+95 LIEFSLLRLE

-145 SAKLPQTVQMLSDVE
+145 SAKLPQTVKTLSDVE

-171 EMRQKEVQMN
+171 ELRQKEVQMN
-181 FFNQLTSVFNPDV
+181 FFNQLTSVFNPDITSCV
-194 NMLSAPS
+194 L
-201 AQTQVEGESDDQPS
+201 QGENECDDQTTT
-215 VDQAT
+215 DQAT

-231 NVASLQD
+231 NVS
-238 LGGSEKLLR
+238 
-247 VCLNLP
+247 
-253 YFLRYINRFQ
+253 
-263 DAVSANSFFI
+263 
-273 MPATVSDATAVRNG
+273 
-287 FHSLVIDV
+287 
-295 TMALD
+295 
-300 TLSLPVLEPL
+300 
-310 TPERLLDVTVLA
+310 
-322 LSCLYAGVSVAACMA
+322 
-337 ILHVGSGVQLR
+337 
-348 TGSTGSKEED
+348 
-358 YENDAATIVQK
+358 
-369 CLEIYD
+369 
-375 MIGQAISNSRRAGVE
+375 
-390 DQKELPSPVNPEMRQ
+390 
-405 KEVQMNFFN
+405 
-414 QLTSVFNPDVNMLSA
+414 
-429 PSAQTQVEGESDD
+429 
-442 QPSVDQATQAKMKN
+442 
-456 AFISQNVASL
+456 SL

-538 PLTPERLLDVTVLA
+538 PLTPGRLLDVTVLA
-552 LSCLYAGVSVAACM
+552 LSCLYAGVSVATCM
-566 AILHVGSGVQLRTGS
+566 AILQVGSGLQLRAAS

-603 YDMIGQA
+603 YEMIGQA
-610 ISNSRRAGGET
+610 ISTSRRAGGEHYQNFQLLGAWCLLNSLYLILNLSPTALADKGKEKDPLAALRVRDIATRTKDGAGSPKLGPGKGHQGFGVLSVVLANHSIKLLTSLFQDLQVEALHRGWASDGPPAELNIMAQSTSIQRVQRLIDSVPLTNLLFTLLSTSYKKACVLQRQRKGSVSSDASASTDSNTYYEDDFSSTEEDSSQDDDSEPILGLWFEETISPSKEKVAPPPPPPPPPLET

-628 SKQAAGE
+628 SKLNTAE

-657 NFITTNMLKS
+657 NFITTSMLKS

-678 SLSEQHMATL
+678 SLTEQHMATL

-700 GSSDEEFAAALYHF
+700 GSSDEEFASALYHF

-721 DLPSPTL
+721 DLPSPSL

-734 QLGVAPFSEGPWPL
+734 QLGVAPFSEGPWPM
-748 YIHPQSLSVL
+748 YIHPQSLSVV
-758 SRLLLIWQHKAGAQG
+758 SRLLLIWQHKASQQG
-773 NPDVAECMKVWE
+773 EPDVPECMKVWE
-785 RFIGTLKQ
+785 RFVGTLKQ
-793 HALQGNVPS
+793 HTLQGAVPA
-802 DSEDLNV
+802 DEDLNV

-818 FHNFSEKGRRT
+818 FHNFSEKGRRN
-829 AITLC
+829 ILTLC
-834 TQAISE
+834 MQAIAE
-840 VAAHADSQLQ
+840 IAAHVDSQLQ
-850 TVPLNLAR
+850 AVPLNLAR
-858 LLLVFDYLLHQ
+858 ILLVFDYLLHQ
-869 FSKVPMY
+869 YSKAPMY
-876 LFEQVQYNLLTPPI
+876 LFEQVQYNLLTPV
-890 AGAGSSQEGG
+890 SSGTSSGQDGG
-900 RHSVAPLYYGFKEV
+900 KRGGVPLYYGFKEV
-914 EENWTK
+914 EENWAK
-920 HCSADSTPQP
+920 HCSADSTVQP

-940 SEDDMSRLDSKIFPV
+940 SEDDRSRLDGKAFQV
-955 LFSGSMKYDDLYSA
+955 LFNGAVKYDDLYSS
-969 LISLLSAGSQFD
+969 LISLLAAGSRFD
-981 TVRREENKSVT
+981 TARRQENKPIT
-992 PLVGSFTV
+992 PVEACSLQYYFLVL
-1000 QWRILGI
+1000 WKILGV

-1012 AYINQLAMITTER
+1012 AYIEQLKSGNSDP
-1025 SESDILHTLRWSSR
+1025 SENDILHTLRWSSR
-1039 LRVNTYVS
+1039 LRVSTYVN
-1047 WIKEHL
+1047 WIKEYL
-1053 VKQGMKEEHAD
+1053 VKQGMKADHAT
-1064 SLIEL
+1064 SLIEV
-1069 ASTKCSAVK
+1069 ASAKCSTVK
-1078 YDVDLAEE
+1078 YDVELAEE
-1086 YIARQARISSFCCI
+1086 YIARQISSFCCV
-1100 DPNAILPLHHI
+1100 DPNSILPLHQV
-1111 PNLQTVYTLDAV
+1111 PSLQTIYTLDAV

-1134 FSKVAAETDP
+1134 FSKVAADTDP

-1154 LPATLQLINTYTAF
+1154 LPATLQLIDVYTAF

-1185 TAEKLLGYAAVL
+1185 TEAKLRGYAAVL

-1203 CKSNT
+1203 CKANLLGQTVMQNLPSAVQT
-1208 LGKIK
+1208 LCETWNNIHTNEFPNFG
-1213 SLPWIFVK
+1213 SWRNAFANDT
-1221 KWSLFYVIPSESYIS
+1221 IPSESYIS

-1241 HLGTLSSQS
+1241 HLGTLSNQS
-1250 MPLASSLK
+1250 LPVASSLK

-1270 LIVWC
+1270 LIVTE
-1275 PDELNPPQVIRTLL
+1275 DLNSPQVIRTLL

-1298 SVAEISS
+1298 SVAEICS
-1305 TSLERIL
+1305 TTLERIL
-1312 GPSESDEFLARV
+1312 GPAESDAFLALV
-1324 YEKLI
+1324 YERLI

-1337 SHSDPNSG
+1337 NHSDPNSG
-1345 LDESVL
+1345 LDESIL

-1359 KQLESSQARKAMEQ
+1359 KQLESSQVRKAMEE
-1373 FFSYSGELVQIMM
+1373 FFSFSGELVQIMM

-1412 EKSPNPSLLHLCGS
+1412 EKSPNPSLLCLCGS
-1426 LAQLACVEPS
+1426 LAQLACVEPT

-1441 LTRMTASPPKDSDHL
+1441 LRRMTASPPKDSDQL

-1465 LQTLTSYIVREN
+1465 LQLLTSYIVRDN

-1485 TVLLNTL
+1485 TVLLSTL
-1492 IPMAS
+1492 IPMATEMLAS
-1497 ETLSNGDGAGFPE
+1497 GDGAGFPE
-1510 LMVVMATLAGQ
+1510 LMVIMATLA
-1521 TVVQNLPSAVQTLCD
+1521 S
-1536 SWNNIHT
+1536 
-1543 NEFPNIGS
+1543 
-1551 WRNAFA
+1551 
-1557 NDTIPS
+1557 
-1563 ESYISAI
+1563 
-1570 QAAHLGTLS
+1570 
-1579 SQSMPLA
+1579 
-1586 SSLKHILLSLVRL
+1586 
-1599 TGDLI
+1599 
-1604 VWCPDELNPPQV
+1604 
-1616 IRTLLPLLLESST
+1616 
-1629 ESVAEISSTSL
+1629 
-1640 ERILGPSESDE
+1640 
-1651 FLARVYEK
+1651 
-1659 LITGCYNIIASHSDP
+1659 
-1674 SSGLDESVLE
+1674 
-1684 ECLQYLEKQLE
+1684 
-1695 SSQARKAME
+1695 
-1704 QFFSYSGEL
+1704 
-1713 VQIMMA
+1713 
-1719 TANENLSA
+1719 
-1727 KFCNRVL
+1727 
-1734 KFFTKLFQLS
+1734 
-1744 RCMKTRENSQ
+1744 
-1754 VGEGVCTVLLN
+1754 
-1765 TLIPMATET
+1765 
-1774 LSNGDG
+1774 
-1780 AGFPELMVVMA
+1780 
-1791 TLAGAGQ
+1791 AGQ

-1805 HRATMDWLAKCKK
+1805 HRAAIDWLTRCKK
-1818 YLTQK
+1818 YLYQK
-1823 NVVEKVSANVTQ
+1823 NVVEKVTANVSQ
-1835 GKHASMLECTCH
+1835 GKHASMLECACH
-1847 LISYLADVMN
+1847 IISYLADVMN
-1857 ALRQSIGQGSS
+1857 ALRQSSGQGSS
-1868 HLLVD
+1868 QLLME
-1873 GEERV
+1873 GEEKA

-1884 WVEDLAVEE
+1884 WVEELAVEE
-1893 EDSQAEDSHN
+1893 EDSQAEDSDEDSLCNKLCTFTITQKEFMN
-1903 QQLTDVE
+1903 QHWYHCHTCKMVDGVGVCTVCAKVCHKDHEISYAKYGSFFCDCGAKEDGSCQALVKRSPSSGMSSTMKESSAFQSELRMPESAIRHQSSSPADKGKVTICDGKSSDDDKPKKSSVCKNIE
-1910 FGGNDLLQVYNGQQI
+1910 GCREDLLVQTSSSTAALVLELIIFLMDAIQTNFQQASAVGSSSRAQHALNELHTQDKTVEMTDQLMVPTLGSQEGAFENVRMNYSGDQGQTIRQLI
-1925 KHRLNSTGM
+1925 SAHVLRRVAMCVLSSPHGRRQHLAVSHEKGKITVLQLSALLKQADSSKRKLTLTRLASAPVPFTVLSLTGNPCNEDYLAVCGLKDCHVLTFSSTGS
-1934 YVANTKPGG
+1934 VSDHLVLHPQLATGNFIIKAIWLPGSQT
-1943 FAVEVV
+1943 EL
-1949 NNNSSM
+1949 
-1955 VMTGMR
+1955 
-1961 VQVGTQAIERAP
+1961 AIITA
-1973 SYIEIFGCTMQM
+1973 
-1985 SLTRS
+1985 
-1990 RWFDFP
+1990 DFVK
-1996 FIREEALQADKK
+1996 IYDL
-2008 LTVFLG
+2008 
-2014 ASVDPTGITML
+2014 SVDALSPMYYFL
-2025 DSIKIYGKTKEQFG
+2025 LPSSKIRDATFLFNEEGKNIIVIM
-2039 WPDEP
+2039 
-2044 PEDFSSASDSNGQ
+2044 SSAGYMYTQMMDESSSAQHGPFYVTNVLEINHEDLKDSNGQ

-2070 LQILFFSYSQGKSF
+2070 LQMLFFSYSQGKSF
-2084 AATVNRN
+2084 AATVSCSNMETRK
-2091 TLEMQRL
+2091 L
-2098 FTITVKSSNGGSK
+2098 FTINVKGSNGSSK

-2170 HTASNDQ
+2170 HTASNEQ

-2211 SSAISIM
+2211 SSVISIM

-2227 ATTTR
+2227 TATTR
-2232 TSSLMTFP
+2232 TSSQVTFP

-2249 LTDVEFGGN
+2249 LTEVEFGGN

-2282 TKPGGFAVEV
+2282 TKPGGFTVEV
-2292 VNNNSSMVMTGM
+2292 VNNNNSMVMTGM

-2319 IEIFGRTMQMSLTR
+2319 IEIFGRTMQLNLTR

-2339 PFIREEA
+2339 PFTREEA
-2346 LQADKKLTVF
+2346 LQADK
-2356 LGASVDPTGIT
+2356 
-2367 MLDSIKIYGKTKEQF
+2367 
-2382 GWPDEPPEDFS
+2382 
-2393 SASVNNVCSPNLNQ
+2393 NPNLNQ
-2407 GNGTGDSDTAVP
+2407 GNGTGDSDITSP
-2419 AAASGTVLE
+2419 ITTSGTVLE
-2428 RLVVSSLEALES
+2428 RYTCL
-2440 CFAVGSTNEKASGED
+2440 
-2455 TLSSEKNKAAALE
+2455 LSQCKNKTAALE
-2468 MATQLLSMP
+2468 LATLLLSIP
-2477 TPPCVQQQTKG
+2477 TPAGVQQQTKG
-2488 LLASLHTSRSAYH
+2488 LLASLHTSRTAYH

-2514 CLNSCNQDGK
+2514 CLNSCSKEGK
-2524 DLDPE
+2524 ELDPD

-2553 DTKLLHTEAEGSEE
+2553 ESRLPQSDTGTPIELLRHSFCC
-2567 TRESQKPME
+2567 P
-2576 SEGCTFIMQLV
+2576 FIFILSNPRM
-2587 NHFWKLHALKPKNAF
+2587 HFWLLPV
-2602 LAPACLPGLTH
+2602 CLNH

-2620 LVDIIHGYCTCELD
+2620 LVDIIHGYCTCELEY
-2634 CINAASKI
+2634 INVASKI
-2642 YMQMLLCPSLK
+2642 YMQMLLCPDTSVSFACKQALIRVLRPRNKRRHVTLPSPPRSNTPMGDKDDDDDDDADEKMQPSNMTGGEGGRQESQEQNEVDHGDFEMVSESMVLETAENVNNGNPSPLEALLAGAEGFPPMLDIPPDADDETMVELAIALSLQQDQQGSSSSALGLQSLGLSGQA
-2653 KPCFYPVTALV
+2653 PSSSSLDAGTLSDTTAS
-2664 MLLAPASD
+2664 APASD

-2688 PADHGGSVGSE
+2688 PAEHGGSVGSE
-2699 SGGSVIDSV
+2699 SGGSAIDSV
-2708 AGEHSVSGRSS
+2708 AGEHNVSGRSS
-2719 AYGDTAAEGLP
+2719 AYGDTTVEGHP

-2746 TGQPEGEGSEG
+2746 TAQHEGDGSEG

-2771 HMVRLILLER
+2771 HMVRLMLLER

-2786 PQLHNVGGVRAIPY
+2786 PQLHTVGGVQAIPY
-2800 MQVLLMLTAD
+2800 MQVILMLTTD
-2810 LDGEDEKDKGALDE
+2810 LDGEDEKDKGALDD
-2824 LLSQLI
+2824 LLAQLI

-2838 DVAKK
+2838 DVSKK
-2843 NERNAVNEVHL
+2843 NERSSINEVHL
-2854 VVMRLLS
+2854 VIMRLLS

-2871 KSSLES
+2871 KSSSES

-2889 LSLGSIDYCL
+2889 LSMGAIDYCL

-2910 TQQCEEE
+2910 TQQGEEE
-2917 AVAASQ
+2917 PAATSQ

-2971 KKIADASP
+2971 KKIADANS
-2979 RIPPPVFDHSW
+2979 RIPPPIFDHSW
-2990 FYYLSEYLMIQQTP
+2990 FYFLSEYLMIQQTP

-3033 DSHMRGIKKLLEE
+3033 DSHVRGIKKLLEE
-3046 QGIFLRAGVLTAT
+3046 QGIFQRGGTVTAT

-3087 VNWQK
+3087 INWQK

-3122 LSCALCGSKVLST
+3122 LSSALCGSKVLAAS
-3135 SSGGSTAGGS
+3135 SSGASGGGSGGS
-3145 GSQSGSQSKI
+3145 SQPSQSK
-3155 SSSSSKKSKKED
+3155 SSSKKR
-3167 KEKDKDGE
+3167 DGT
-3175 GSGSQEDQ
+3175 GSQEDQ
-3183 LCMALVSQLNTFAD
+3183 LCTALVSQLNKFAD

-3205 RCFLLESNASS
+3205 RCFLLESNSSS
-3216 VRWQAHCLALH
+3216 VRWQAHCLTLH
-3227 IYRNSSKSQQELLLD
+3227 IYRNSNKSQQELLLD

-3268 SLKTLQT
+3268 SLKTPQT

-3289 LRTQNHILTNHPNS
+3289 LRAQNHILTNHPNS

-3313 EFDGYYLESDPC
+3313 EFDG
-3325 LVCNNPEVPFSN
+3325 F
-3337 IKLSSIKV
+3337 
-3345 DTRYTTTQ
+3345 
-3353 QVVKLIGSHT
+3353 
-3363 ISKVTVKIGDLK
+3363 
-3375 RTKMVRTINLYYNN
+3375 
-3389 RTGHAADVF
+3389 
-3398 EAYSQLLT
+3398 
-3406 EMVLRLPYQIKKIAD
+3406 
-3421 ASPRIPPPVFD
+3421 
-3432 HSWFY
+3432 
-3437 YLSEYLMI
+3437 
-3445 QQTPFVRRQVRK
+3445 
-3457 LLLFICGS
+3457 
-3465 KEKYRQL
+3465 
-3472 RDLHTLDSH
+3472 
-3481 MRGIKKLLEEQG
+3481 
-3493 IFLRAGVLTATSGS
+3493 
-3507 ALQYDTLISLMEHLK
+3507 
-3522 ACAEIA
+3522 
-3528 TQRTVNWQKFCIKD
+3528 
-3542 DSVLYFLLQVSFL
+3542 
-3555 VDEGVSPVLLQLLS
+3555 
-3569 CALCGSKV
+3569 
-3577 LSTSSGGST
+3577 
-3586 AGGSGS
+3586 
-3592 QSGSQSKSSS
+3592 
-3602 SSKKSKK
+3602 
-3609 EDKEKDKDALS
+3609 
-3620 LFLMAVNI
+3620 
-3628 KTPVVVEN
+3628 
-3636 ITLMCLRIL
+3636 
-3645 QKLIKPPAPTSKKN
+3645 
-3659 KVLQSRFTSI
+3659 
-3669 ISHSVN
+3669 
-3675 SSKSQQELLLD
+3675 
-3686 LMWAIWPEL
+3686 
-3695 PAYGRKAAQFVDLL
+3695 
-3709 GYFSLKTL
+3709 
-3717 QTEKKLKEYSQ
+3717 
-3728 KAVEILRTQNH
+3728 
-3739 ILTNHPNSNIY
+3739 
-3750 NTLSGLVEFD
+3750 
-3760 GYYLESDPCLV
+3760 YLESDPCLV

-3862 EGKIDLPLPIVAS
+3862 EVKIDLPLPIVAS

-4005 EAAPEKPQDDA
+4005 EAAPEKPQVRA
-4016 GSGAGLGASSA
+4016 GAGLGTSTA

-4055 QKVLASRRE
+4055 QKVLASRKE

-4078 SSRTTAQPTI
+4078 SSRTSTQPTF
-4088 TASQYRALS
+4088 TASQYRSLS
-4097 VLGCGHTSSTKC
+4097 VLGCGYTSSTKC

-4116 TEHCITLLRALA
+4116 TGHCITLLRALA
-4128 SNTAI
+4128 TNTAI

-4145 LFEYNLRRGSATM
+4145 LFEYNLRRGTGAM
-4158 REEVRQLMCLLT
+4158 REEVRQLVCLLT
-4170 RDNPDATQKMNDL
+4170 RDHPEATQQMNDL

-4201 ASSLQYEM
+4201 VSSLQYEM

-4272 EIPVESL
+4272 DAAIESL
-4279 TTVKPYSNEIHAQA
+4279 TTVKPYNNEIHAQA
-4293 QLWLKKDS
+4293 QLWLKKDP

-4311 LPARAQ
+4311 LPARCHETA
-4317 DSGNKPPNKAEL
+4317 SKPLNKAEIR
-4329 HRQYLLEK
+4329 RQYLMEK
-4337 YVWKWKQFMS
+4337 YMWKWKQFMRS
-4347 KRGKRTSP
+4347 RPEGLFPR
-4355 LDLKLGHNNWLR
+4355 LLKLGHNNWLR
-4367 QVMYKGTGNLRLTTV
+4367 QVLFTPATQAARQAACTIVEALTTFPSRKQQVLDLLTSYLDELSIAGECAAEYLALYQKLIKPAHWKVYLAARGVLPYIGNLITKEIAHLLAL
-4382 IHEERVVLLKDDI
+4382 EEATLSTDLQQGYALK
-4395 GSHTISKV
+4395 
-4403 TVKIGDLKRT
+4403 
-4413 KMVRTINLYY
+4413 
-4423 NNRTVQAIVELKN
+4423 
-4436 KPARWHKAKK
+4436 
-4446 VQLTPGQTEGKI
+4446 
-4458 DLPLPIV
+4458 
-4465 ASNLMIE
+4465 
-4472 FSDFYENYQAST
+4472 
-4484 ETLQCPRCSAS
+4484 
-4495 VPANPGVCG
+4495 
-4504 NCGENVY
+4504 
-4511 QCHKCRS
+4511 
-4518 INYDE
+4518 
-4523 KDPFLCNACGFCKYA
+4523 
-4538 RFDFMLYAK
+4538 
-4547 PCCAVDPIENEEDR
+4547 
-4561 KKIHSLCFSS
+4561 SL
-4571 REMMRFFLDQT
+4571 T

-4652 CIETTKRYNLDDYRT
+4652 CIETAKRYDLDDYRT

-4757 DLPVAEVYKK
+4757 DLSVAEVYKK

-4800 STTDEEEDE
+4800 STTDEEEDD

-4823 GLECMLSRLS
+4823 GLECMLNRLS

-4910 DEANAETL
+4910 DEANAETV

-4943 PFVRSN
+4943 VFVRSN

-4963 SFGEVDKMQILVD
+4963 SFGELEKMHILVE
-4976 RFKPYCIFDKYDE
+4976 RFKPCCNFDKYDE

-5015 HHLKDLILQ
+5015 HQLKDLILQ
-5024 KGITQNAL
+5024 KGITQSAL
-5032 DYMEKHLPS
+5032 DYMKKHIP
-5041 AKKYDEEHSADDK
+5041 
-5054 VFLDCFCKIAAGIK
+5054 C
-5068 NNSNGHHLKDLILQ
+5068 
-5082 KGITQNA
+5082 
-5089 LDYMEKH
+5089 
-5096 LPSAKNLDADVWK
+5096 AKNLDADVWK
-5109 KFLSRPGIQLIGTD
+5109 KFLARPALPFILRLLRGLATQHPPTQMLIGTD

-5143 AENLLDALREHPE
+5143 AENLLEALREHAE

-5164 RKETRAEKKR
+5164 RRETRAEKKR

-5192 EKGQVVTKTLLLKQM
+5192 EKGQVVTKTTLLKQM

-5241 VAVEEFENK
+5241 VALEEFENK

-5278 RGREEWESAALQNA
+5278 RGREEWDSAALQNA

-5336 NIHDI
+5336 NIHDT
-5341 KLLFLRFATEQSFS
+5341 KLLFLRFAMEQSFS

-5370 PYMIHTVL
+5370 PYIIHTVL

-5390 EKNLQSFLEQPK
+5390 EKNLQSFLEQPC
-5402 EKWLES
+5402 EKWVETS
-5408 SLEVDGPHYFTLMA
+5408 YEVDGPHYFTILAM
-5422 VHILPPE
+5422 HILPPE
-5429 RWRATR
+5429 RWRTTR
-5435 IDFLRRLLVT
+5435 LDFLRRLLVT
-5445 THVRKVSPGGAS
+5445 SHARKVSPGGAN
-5457 KLADKAVKEY
+5457 KLTDKAVKEY
-5467 AVYRSSLL
+5467 AVYRSPLL
-5475 FWGLVDLIYEMF
+5475 FWGLVHLVYDMF
-5487 KKVPTSNTEGG
+5487 RKVPTSNTEGG

-5509 SDMPIYEESDKALK
+5509 NDMPIYEASERVLRA
-5523 TFQEEFMPAE
+5523 FQDELMSAE

-5540 VVAKVHELERRN
+5540 VVG
-5552 KLLEAQLQEAL
+5552 LLSEIPDPDAFLQDL
-5563 LQKPRCRPVYTR
+5563 LNSVP
-5575 NQAVQTD
+5575 
-5582 FSSSNPPAPGLYHHS
+5582 
-5597 RLPGNIWSFTHVRRQ
+5597 
-5612 GERFETLQ
+5612 
-5620 GPGVTWT
+5620 
-5627 HPDGVGVQIDTITPE
+5627 
-5642 IRAVYNVLAKVKRER
+5642 
-5657 DEYKRRTGQDRT
+5657 
-5669 GQDRTGQDRT
+5669 
-5679 GQDRTGQ
+5679 
-5686 DRTGQD
+5686 
-5692 RTGQDR
+5692 
-5698 TGQDRT
+5698 
-5704 GQDRTGQDRTGQDRT
+5704 
-5719 GQDRTGQ
+5719 
-5726 DRTGQDRTGQDRT
+5726 
-5739 GQDRTGQDRTGQDRT
+5739 
-5754 GQDRTGQDRTGQD
+5754 
-5767 RTGQDRT
+5767 
-5774 GQDRTGQDRTG
+5774 
-5785 QDRTGQDRTG
+5785 
-5795 QDRTGQDRTGQDR
+5795 
-5808 TGQDRTGQDRTGQD
+5808 
-5822 RTGQDRT
+5822 
-5829 GQDRTGQD
+5829 
-5837 RTGQDRTGQDRT
+5837 
-5849 GQDRTGQDRTG
+5849 
-5860 QDRTGQDR
+5860 
-5868 TGQDRT
+5868 
-5874 GQDRTGQ
+5874 
-5881 DRTGQDRTGQDRTGQ
+5881 
-5896 DRTGQDRTGQDRT
+5896 
-5909 GQDRTGQ
+5909 
-5916 DRTGQDR
+5916 
-5923 TGQDRTGQDRT
+5923 
-5934 GQDRTGQDRT
+5934 
-5944 GQDRTGQDRT
+5944 
-5954 GQDRTGQDR
+5954 
-5963 TGQDRTGQDRTG
+5963 
-5975 QDRTGQDRTGQD
+5975 
-5987 DKLR
+5987 